1 MDDIIDYYDRLAL
14 MGLMQQPQFSFIERY
29 RGVLRQK
36 QQGMQQ
42 YAESI
47 NGMGVGRQ

>member
-1 MDDIIDYYDRLAL
+1 
-14 MGLMQQPQFSFIERY
+14 
-29 RGVLRQK
+29 VLRQK

-47 NGMGVGRQ
+47 NGLGVGRQ